1 MIARPLVVLAAA
13 AGLALPAAA
22 FSPGPPRPIPPN
34 VTGVCSDGQPPP
46 NDPAGTCGVAG
57 NACNPGAECLVD
69 PNAEQILAT
78 ARGVLTLI
86 VDEDVAAFLANT
98 DTSPAEERLDNAR
111 FTVLLELTKNGA
123 PLAVAET
130 FQLDRVGIPAL
141 VECEIADTESSLCLP
156 SWRQPITEANLI
168 AAVGEFQELGLQ
180 WATVNTNL
188 QNALRSAL
196 LSPAD
201 LVAHPDALVLLE
213 VIDGA
218 VAGFGPFTAEQI
230 ARLDQ
235 FDQSGNGL
243 ASVRRLKVT
252 LQVIV
257 P

>member
-1 MIARPLVVLAAA
+1 MTARPFVVFLV

-34 VTGVCSDGQPPP
+34 VTGVCSDGLPPP

-57 NACNPGAECLVD
+57 NACNEGAVCLVD

-86 VDEDVAAFLANT
+86 VDEDVAGFLANT
-98 DTSPAEERLDNAR
+98 DTSPDRLDNAR
-111 FTVLLELTKNGA
+111 LTVLFELVRDGA

-130 FQLDRVGIPAL
+130 FQLDRVGDPNI
-141 VECEIADTESSLCLP
+141 VECDIEPTDSSLCVP
-156 SWRQPITEANLI
+156 SWRQPITETNLI

-180 WATVNTNL
+180 WAQVNANL
-188 QNALRSAL
+188 QGALRSAL
-196 LSPAD
+196 LSDAD
-201 LVAHPDALVLLE
+201 LIAHPNALVLLE
-213 VIDGA
+213 VVDG
-218 VAGFGPFTAEQI
+218 VIEGFGPFTADQI

-235 FDQSGNGL
+235 FDNSGNGL

-252 LQVIV
+252 IQVVV

>member
-1 MIARPLVVLAAA
+1 MIARTVVVLAAA
-13 AGLALPAAA
+13 AGLALPAVA

-46 NDPAGTCGVAG
+46 NDPTGSCGVAG
-57 NACNPGAECLVD
+57 NACNQGAVCLVD
-69 PNAEQILAT
+69 SNAEEVLAT

-86 VDEDVAAFLANT
+86 VDEDVAGFLANT
-98 DTSPAEERLDNAR
+98 DTSPERLDNAR
-111 FTVLLELTKNGA
+111 FTVLLELVKDGE

-141 VECEIADTESSLCLP
+141 VECEIADTESSLCVP

-196 LSPAD
+196 LSDAD
-201 LVAHPDALVLLE
+201 LIAHPDALVLLE

-218 VAGFGPFTAEQI
+218 VEGFGPFTADQI

-235 FDQSGNGL
+235 FDQSGGGL

-252 LQVIV
+252 IQVIV